1 MVKLEQGEEK
11 MVENSLQNYFDR
23 KNMEKLGKD
32 DPNML
37 ALSMTALRFG
47 SEMEIEI
54 VGKTKF
60 YGANIRAIV
69 KEFND
74 ADFSMKSKDDIV
86 ALCSEIHQRLSIKMG
101 VEPCKIVFKQNLP
114 EIVDNVMNCSKD
126 KNLIS
131 IYDTDLNLTGADYLY
146 NILHETYHNYQNQ
159 NVDKMIQGYAYD
171 KNVLVSEMQE
181 IVNDSDMANNIYGTF
196 ETDSKRA
203 DKEKKYLENLKEVE
217 ANLFAYENMKKLQEN
232 GLIFNE
238 KSLNS
243 LQGKN
248 FLDFVLSN
256 YFDKE
261 KREEIQDRTK
271 DGYWNI
277 KQTFKKNKDKIPENV
292 ATHLNNLFYA
302 LDERD
307 IDKYF
312 EDFGKKVEQIQNL
325 EHEREQS

>member
-1 MVKLEQGEEK
+1 

-37 ALSMTALRFG
+37 ALSMTAVRFG

-74 ADFSMKSKDDIV
+74 TDFSMKSKDDIV
-86 ALCSEIHQRLSIKMG
+86 ALCSEIHQRLSVKMG
-101 VEPCKIVFKQNLP
+101 VEPCKVVFKQSLP
-114 EIVDNVMNCSKD
+114 GIVDDVMNCSKD

-131 IYDTDLNLTGADYLY
+131 IYDSDVNLTSADYLF

-159 NVDKMIQGYAYD
+159 NVNKMIQGYAYD

-181 IVNDSDMANNIYGTF
+181 IINESDLENNVYGTF
-196 ETDSKRA
+196 DMDAKKA
-203 DKEKKYLENLKEVE
+203 DKERNYLESLKEVE

-232 GLIFNE
+232 GLILDE
-238 KSLNS
+238 KSIKS
-243 LQGKN
+243 LKGKK
-248 FLDFVLSN
+248 FLDFVLSQ

-261 KREEIQDRTK
+261 KREEMQDRIK

-277 KQTFKKNKDKIPENV
+277 KQTYKKNKEKLPENY
-292 ATHLNNLFYA
+292 ATRVNDLFYA

-307 IDKYF
+307 VDKYF
-312 EDFGKKVEQIQNL
+312 EDFGKKVEQIQDFD
-325 EHEREQS
+325 REQI

>member
-1 MVKLEQGEEK
+1 

-23 KNMEKLGKD
+23 KNVEKLGKD
-32 DPNML
+32 DPKML

-47 SEMEIEI
+47 SEMEIEKTE
-54 VGKTKF
+54 KTKF
-60 YGANIRAIV
+60 YGANIRALI

-74 ADFSMKSKDDIV
+74 GNFSMKSKEDIV
-86 ALCSEIHQRLSIKMG
+86 ALCGEIHQRLSKKLG
-101 VEPCKIVFKQNLP
+101 VEPCKVVFKQNLP
-114 EIVDNVMNCSKD
+114 GIVDDVMNCSKD

-131 IYDTDLNLTGADYLY
+131 IYDTDLNLTGADYLF

-159 NVDKMIQGYAYD
+159 NVNKMIQGYAYD

-181 IVNDSDMANNIYGTF
+181 IVNESDLENNVYGTF
-196 ETDSKRA
+196 DMDAKKA
-203 DKEKKYLENLKEVE
+203 DKEKNYLESLKEVE
-217 ANLFAYENMKKLQEN
+217 ANLFAYDNMKKLQEN

-238 KSLNS
+238 KSLNL
-243 LQGKN
+243 LQGKK
-248 FLDFVLSN
+248 FLDYVLAE

-261 KREEIQDRTK
+261 KREEMQDRIK

-277 KQTFKKNKDKIPENV
+277 KQTYKNNKGKLPENY
-292 ATHLNNLFYA
+292 ATRVNDLFYS

-312 EDFGKKVEQIQNL
+312 EDFSKKVEQIQTEDL
-325 EHEREQS
+325 DREQN